1 MFLNDED
8 RKAVMAFAVSQRTH
22 IETEVNEAV
31 YADIQY
37 PSLIPVDT
45 SANEFAKTI
54 TYYSTD
60 KYGKADW
67 INGNADDVPMVGTEM
82 SKKETSVHMAGVGYG
97 WGWDELQIARQVGH
111 SLQNNDAMAAR
122 RAYEEMV
129 DRVAMVGDTEKGF
142 IGLIN
147 NPDVATAPAATGD
160 WDGAATNQQIL
171 ADVNTAL
178 LGVAQETKYTSLANT
193 LLLSPEKLN
202 KLATTPLNDTAA
214 ITLLEFLRTNNT
226 YTSMTQQPLMIRAV
240 RGLETAGATNDQRM
254 VAYRR
259 DPQVLKL
266 HIPMPHRFLNVW
278 HAGPLRY
285 EVPGVFRLG
294 GVDIRRTAE
303 VRYVDGI

>member
-1 MFLNDED
+1 MFLNDDD
-8 RKAVMAFAVSQRTH
+8 RKAVMAFAISQRTH
-22 IETEVNEAV
+22 VEQAVNEAI

-82 SKKETSVHMAGVGYG
+82 SKKETNVHMAGVGYG
-97 WGWDELQIARQVGH
+97 WGWDELQIARQLNH
-111 SLQNNDAMAAR
+111 PLQNNDAMAAR

-129 DRVAMVGDTEKGF
+129 DRVAMVGDADKGF
-142 IGLIN
+142 IGLTN
-147 NPDVATAPAATGD
+147 NTNVTAAPAATGD
-160 WDGAATNQQIL
+160 WDGAATNKQVL
-171 ADVNTAL
+171 ADINTAL

-193 LLLSPEKLN
+193 LLMSPEKLN
-202 KLATTPLNDTAA
+202 HLATTPLNDTAA
-214 ITLLEFLRTNNT
+214 VTLLEFLRTNNT
-226 YTSMTQQPLMIRAV
+226 YTSMTQQPLTIRAV
-240 RGLETAGATNDQRM
+240 RGLETASQAGGQRM
-254 VAYRR
+254 VAYRNA
-259 DPQVLKL
+259 PEVLKL
-266 HIPMPHRFLNVW
+266 HIPMPHRFLPVW

-294 GVDIRRTAE
+294 GVDIRRPAE
-303 VRYVDGI
+303 VRYVDEI